1 MSKTNKLHPS
11 VQRFKQFVKKHPLLL
26 KEVKKGNKSLQD
38 FYEEWTILGEKDEL
52 WEKYKKTTDEDT
64 GEIKDEVDEE
74 AKTETEK
81 EDKSEKQGSQIG
93 DLLAL
98 LKSVNLNDIQG
109 HIQNISGM
117 VASIQ
122 GLLQSFQS
130 NSSSEQSKSS
140 HGQQMQQNHQGQHP
154 FNFKQF

>member
-1 MSKTNKLHPS
+1 MSKTKKLHPS
-11 VQRFKQFVKKHPLLL
+11 VQQFKQFVKKHPLLL
-26 KEVKKGNKSLQD
+26 KEVKKGKKSLQD
-38 FYEEWTILGEKDEL
+38 FYEEWTILGEKDQL

-64 GEIKDEVDEE
+64 AEIKDEVEDE
-74 AKTETEK
+74 AKTETEN
-81 EDKSEKQGSQIG
+81 EDKPEKEGSQIG

-130 NSSSEQSKSS
+130 NSSSKQSNSS
-140 HGQQMQQNHQGQHP
+140 HGEQMQQNHPGQHP
-154 FNFKQF
+154 FNFRHF